1 VNFSI
6 ESPREIKSGETQKIK
21 FICEN
26 NTRLILANSQIK
38 IKLPENAYNVDFEQ
52 NPIILLGDVAPK
64 EKVEKEIEVTFFG
77 VNGDK
82 PKVEAAFE
90 YKPQGFSSTFKKEQN
105 LEMLINGSSISLNIT
120 NPNQVLPET
129 PFDMGIN

>member
-1 VNFSI
+1 MNFSI
-6 ESPREIKSGETQKIK
+6 ESPKEIKSGETQKIK

-38 IKLPENAYNVDFEQ
+38 IKLPDNAFDTEYSQ
-52 NPIILLGDVAPK
+52 SPTILLGDVAPK
-64 EKVEKEIEVTFFG
+64 ERIEKEIEVVFYG

-82 PKVEAAFE
+82 PKVEASFE
-90 YKPQGFSSTFKKEQN
+90 YKPQGFSSIFKKDQAFS
-105 LEMLINGSSISLNIT
+105 MLINGSSISLNIT

-129 PFDMGIN
+129 PFDMGIS